1 MDSGQAGIRRWMCVS
16 ALAGTISAPP
26 AGRAGGMGASQ
37 WLRSALSFLLAIA
50 VLAIALP
57 VAFGSGA
64 KGAGVD
70 PIEVYSSG
78 SLLSPATSGTA
89 QLSVSG
95 LVPGQSRSALVRV
108 GNPGS
113 AALFSLS
120 SQIADRA
127 GGVALSSVLLLKIEA
142 AGSGKT
148 LFNGSLAQTHRLAL
162 GRFAAGA
169 QHGYRFTV
177 TLPSSAGNEV
187 EGSSINAA
195 LAWSAS

>member
-1 MDSGQAGIRRWMCVS
+1 MSVS
-16 ALAGTISAPP
+16 ALAGTISAPLVS
-26 AGRAGGMGASQ
+26 RAGGMGASQ

-50 VLAIALP
+50 ILAIALP

-70 PIEVYSSG
+70 PIEVYSSS

-89 QLSVSG
+89 SLSVSG

-113 AALFSLS
+113 SALFSLS
-120 SQIADRA
+120 SQVADQA
-127 GGVALSSVLLLKIEA
+127 GGAALSSVLLLKIEA

-148 LFNGSLAQTHRLAL
+148 LFSGSLAQMHRLAL
-162 GRFAAGA
+162 GSFAAGA
-169 QHGYRFTV
+169 RRAYRFTV
-177 TLPSSAGNEV
+177 TLPSSVGNEV
-187 EGSSINAA
+187 AGSSMSAA
-195 LAWSAS
+195 FAWTAS